1 MGLAIMLVVP
11 MGGLYIGHRRR
22 QRNYFLD
29 PSMPPKMFLIVLRK
43 MYLRTAYSLALEKL
57 GVVVPNEPKSTW
69 MGCCDKAV
77 IMGELS
83 VTRV

>member
-1 MGLAIMLVVP
+1 
-11 MGGLYIGHRRR
+11 
-22 QRNYFLD
+22 
-29 PSMPPKMFLIVLRK
+29 

-77 IMGELS
+77 ITVRAIGY
-83 VTRV
+83 